1 MQNLELSEQEIIRR
15 QSLDELR
22 QVGVEPYPAAKYE
35 VNAWSTDIKSE
46 FTDEEDRR
54 HVSIAGRIMTRRIMG
69 KASFI
74 ELMDPK
80 DAFRYISHA
89 TTSAREKIRIFITS
103 YLRN

>member
-54 HVSIAGRIMTRRIMG
+54 QVSIAGRIMTRRIME

-74 ELMDPK
+74 ELMDSKGRIQVYITRDDICPK
-80 DAFRYISHA
+80 
-89 TTSAREKIRIFITS
+89 KIRIFITS
-103 YLRN
+103 YLKN